1 MLAALC
7 ATVVLSNAFRTVAAV
22 MAGALQVEFAAT
34 PQQLGLFAG
43 AFHLAFGLS
52 QIFVGVALD
61 LYGTQRTITVAWL
74 VALVGV
80 LVSAFAPNLTVLIG
94 GQFLIGVGC
103 SPAFLAALVFVANRW
118 PPQQFAR
125 LSGLVLAVGG
135 LGMLMTGTPLAWVIE
150 QGSWRSGFLVLGAAA
165 AASWLAVMLLV
176 REPARQA
183 RDEGL
188 LEAFRRIGP
197 ILAQRHTVGIL
208 ALGATTYAAFITVR
222 GLWAVPLLADRHQ
235 FSLIDSGNVMLAVSF
250 AALLGPLLFGL
261 VALAARPRRY
271 AIIAFSA
278 LMMALVAALAL
289 PASAAVDVIVL
300 ILLGLVS
307 GYLIYQYA
315 DVRAAYDN
323 AVQGRALA
331 VFNMSVFLGVALM
344 QWLTG
349 VAASLAERQGSD
361 PMLAAMGT
369 TAALLMLSTL
379 AFCLLPWPTW
389 ASKEASITTDRA
401 DEAPSSRL

>member
-1 MLAALC
+1 MPITVMLAALC
-7 ATVVLSNAFRTVAAV
+7 ATVVLSNAFRTVATV
-22 MAGALQVEFAAT
+22 MAGALQAEFAAT

-43 AFHLAFGLS
+43 TFHLAFGLS

-61 LYGTQRTITVAWL
+61 LYGTRRTITVAWL

-80 LVSAFAPNLTVLIG
+80 LVSAFAPNLTVLNV

-103 SPAFLAALVFVANRW
+103 SPAFLATLVFVANTW

-125 LSGLVLAVGG
+125 MSGLVLAVGG

-150 QGSWRSGFLVLGAAA
+150 HGSWRIGFLVLGAAA
-165 AASWLAVMLLV
+165 AASWIAVVLLV
-176 REPARQA
+176 REPPQQRQ
-183 RDEGL
+183 REGL
-188 LEAFRRIGP
+188 GEAFRRIGP
-197 ILAQRHTVGIL
+197 ILAQRHTAGIL

-222 GLWAVPLLADRHQ
+222 GLWAVPLLADRHH
-235 FSLIDSGNVMLAVSF
+235 FSLVNSGNVMLAVSF
-250 AALLGPLLFGL
+250 TALLGPLLFGL
-261 VALAARPRRY
+261 ATLAARPRRY
-271 AIIAFSA
+271 AIIGFT
-278 LMMALVAALAL
+278 LVMTALVAALAL
-289 PASAAVDVIVL
+289 PASATFDVAVL
-300 ILLGLVS
+300 MLLGLVS
-307 GYLIYQYA
+307 GFLIFQYA

-349 VAASLAERQGSD
+349 VAASAAMAHDSD

-369 TAALLMLSTL
+369 TALLLALSAV
-379 AFCLLPWPTW
+379 AFAVLPWPAW
-389 ASKEASITTDRA
+389 APRPDGQ
-401 DEAPSSRL
+401 